1 MGKHETSYARAERDL
16 YPTPAWVIEA
26 LASHVDLAGMRVWEC
41 ACGDGRM
48 SRALVERAGASVYS
62 SDIADHG
69 CCDEL
74 LDFTSERQPKVA
86 FDAIVTN
93 PPFGP
98 RGKLAE
104 AFIAS
109 GLRRIPDYGFLALL
123 LPNDFDS
130 AKTRTKFFGG
140 CPHFSGKIVLTTRVV
155 WFERTDG
162 KKENPKENTAWFLWR
177 PRNRQRPTIMY
188 AGAPRQQMLLS
199 DFGFFDWSTP
209 EDKRALNTRTKKP
222 AVRLATDYGGQR

>member
-1 MGKHETSYARAERDL
+1 VGKHETGFARVERDF
-16 YPTPAWVIEA
+16 YPTPAWVTEA
-26 LASHVDLAGMRVWEC
+26 LASHVDLAGMRIWEC

-48 SRALVERAGASVYS
+48 SRALEQAGASVYS
-62 SDIADHG
+62 SDIIDRG
-69 CCDEL
+69 YYDEL

-86 FDAIVTN
+86 FDAITTN
-93 PPFGP
+93 PPLGP

-130 AKTRTKFFGG
+130 AKTRMQFFDD
-140 CPHFSGKIVLTTRVV
+140 CPHFSGKIVLTKRVV

-162 KKENPKENTAWFLWR
+162 KKEAPKENTAWFLWR

-188 AGAPRQQMLLS
+188 ASAPRQQMLLS
-199 DFGFFDWSTP
+199 DFGFFDPHTT
-209 EDKRALNTRTKKP
+209 EEP
-222 AVRLATDYGGQR
+222 AAD